1 MLAKDQ
7 EAWDFHAI
15 SNHPDCAKDPCWEAE
30 MPWRRRHWSS
40 CEEGEALFWDAFTH
54 WTYLINSYYLGGR
67 EMHRAQQTDMVPT
80 LIYCV
85 SRQNTGKQWATAILC
100 NTCHRRMP
108 GDLGVTRMQ
117 SGIQRIFPEEVIP
130 TEFKGANIQRLKNSP
145 GRRNV
150 PEWITWSKGVLCYC
164 DLARTPFLVCYLI
177 FKWLV
182 QWLVEYCWH
191 LD

>member
-15 SNHPDCAKDPCWEAE
+15 SNHPDCVKGPCWEAE

-40 CEEGEALFWDAFTH
+40 CEEGEALFWDTFTH
-54 WTYLINSYYLGGR
+54 WTYLINSYYLGGH
-67 EMHRAQQTDMVPT
+67 EMHRAQHTDMVPT

-85 SRQNTGKQWATAILC
+85 SRQNTDKQWATAILC

-117 SGIQRIFPEEVIP
+117 SGIQRIFLEEGIP
-130 TEFKGANIQRLKNSP
+130 TEFKGANTEAEEQPREKKCSRINYMVQRSP
-145 GRRNV
+145 VSLWPGMQ
-150 PEWITWSKGVLCYC
+150 
-164 DLARTPFLVCYLI
+164 PFLVCYLI

-191 LD
+191 FY